1 MANQYSDN
9 FIDILE
15 RKTKK
20 SAKDALLDFQNQSL
34 TYSEVA
40 AYMGFKEGTIRKW
53 CKRYGI
59 ELVHPIIK
67 DKINAP
73 SYLDVI
79 IHSLKSKHIDSHNF
93 LYKPWIA

>member
-20 SAKDALLDFQNQSL
+20 SAKEALLDFQNQSL
-34 TYSEVA
+34 TYIDVA
-40 AYMGFKEGTIRKW
+40 KYMGFKEGTVRKW
-53 CKRYGI
+53 CKRYDI
-59 ELVHPIIK
+59 ELIHPIIK

-79 IHSLKSKHIDSHNF
+79 ISSDLVVGECHSIINE
-93 LYKPWIA
+93 

>member
-1 MANQYSDN
+1 VAN
-9 FIDILE
+9 F
-15 RKTKK
+15 
-20 SAKDALLDFQNQSL
+20 
-34 TYSEVA
+34 
-40 AYMGFKEGTIRKW
+40 MGFKDGTIRKW

-79 IHSLKSKHIDSHNF
+79 RSSLKLKHIDSHNF
-93 LYKPWIA
+93 LYKPWII